1 MKLKRKP
8 LLIGFHFLVLCILGL
23 LAVIFCEEIR
33 DVKNSLATA
42 LVSQAEE
49 ESVPPLE
56 TELRPMS
63 TSGEEWFADAPLI
76 YHAGG
81 IIEGNSYTN
90 SREALEATLAGGNY
104 FIEIDF
110 NYTADDHLVCI
121 HDWSDAY
128 PGQEALT
135 LEAFQA
141 MQIQGKFT
149 PMTAED
155 LIDLMRENP
164 QMHLVTDTKRS
175 LHRVMTD
182 LTALVGNDSDLL
194 SRFIIQV
201 YHEGEKAHI
210 QQIYPF
216 ADGQF
221 LFTIYAW
228 GPWSLEA
235 ARICNDEN
243 ISVLTVPYGTM
254 PAEDAALM
262 DQLGF
267 TVYEHTVNRA
277 DLARAALDRG
287 IHSFYTDSLQPED
300 LLTP

>member
-8 LLIGFHFLVLCILGL
+8 LLIGFHILVLCLMGL
-23 LAVIFCEEIR
+23 LAVTFCEEIR
-33 DVKNSLATA
+33 DVKNGIATA
-42 LVSQAEE
+42 LHTEAPAAPSQPPQLHPVSTNGDA
-49 ESVPPLE
+49 
-56 TELRPMS
+56 
-63 TSGEEWFADAPLI
+63 WFSQAPLI

-90 SREALEATLAGGNY
+90 SREALEATLAAGNH

-128 PGQEALT
+128 PGQEPLT
-135 LEAFQA
+135 LDAFRG

-155 LIDLMRENP
+155 LLTIMRENP

-175 LHRVMTD
+175 LYRVMTD
-182 LTALVGNDSDLL
+182 LTALAGNDPDLL
-194 SRFIIQV
+194 DRFVIQV
-201 YHEGEKAHI
+201 YREGEKAHI
-210 QQIYPF
+210 QQLYPF
-216 ADGQF
+216 ADAQF

-235 ARICNDEN
+235 ARVCNDEN

-254 PAEDAALM
+254 PEEDAVLL

-287 IHSFYTDSLQPED
+287 IHSFYTDCLQPED
-300 LLTP
+300 LLAP